1 MKKKKV
7 EIDLKMKTM
16 KKLTMINGA
25 IALFL
30 GLYVILNIILPEV
43 IKVPNSWLPVMLAV
57 YTVLCVSCIV
67 TYRVYLK
74 LKRESEAYL

>member
-1 MKKKKV
+1 MQKEKI

-30 GLYVILNIILPEV
+30 GLYVIFNIILPEV

-57 YTVLCVSCIV
+57 YTVLGVSCIV